1 MYMIWCYFSGAI
13 TQDTVE
19 VYAISDVD
27 SIQLPEEGAWVA
39 VEITVVY
46 NPAHFYVVFPF
57 GSKPLKDIMKEDAST
72 DGKCVFVSL
81 SIPG

>member
-1 MYMIWCYFSGAI
+1 M
-13 TQDTVE
+13 
-19 VYAISDVD
+19 YAISDVD

-39 VEITVVY
+39 VEITAVY

-72 DGKCVFVSL
+72 DGKCVLLDGLTLMLLVANHA
-81 SIPG
+81 ITK